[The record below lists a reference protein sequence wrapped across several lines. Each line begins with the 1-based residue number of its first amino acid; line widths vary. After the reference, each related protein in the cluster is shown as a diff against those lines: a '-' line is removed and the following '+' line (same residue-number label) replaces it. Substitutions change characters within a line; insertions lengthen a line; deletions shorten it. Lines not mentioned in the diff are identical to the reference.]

1 MKKPLSIILA
11 LLLIFTFT
19 TITTFA
25 QNDENTDTEQEVAA
39 EENLEDLDLS
49 QEKGFSEEGRDQ
61 LLGIAS
67 QFDNQTAVD
76 DIDIDSESFSITGD
90 GTASN
95 PGMHLLQDLTLDA
108 DYSEA
113 VVDSKLEKET
123 GLQLEYAINSRAL
136 IRAGYTLANKEWW
149 EKQTLNTEESSSET
163 SSIGSEENTQLL
175 GENAELLSVNSNNSE
190 SVFIEEQDVR
200 RSLGLAYR
208 TSDQLTVSADYIENN
223 EFDGYSGDN
232 EFQGNSTVFGLQ
244 YDDQMGSIRAIYQL
258 NLGEDVRQQITGVEL
273 DFNNLATFS
282 ASYKLLDP
290 EEIESALSSQTA
302 WDLGLGVNL
311 NENYG
316 LNLGYEI
323 IEDEDEE
330 TEPETNIS
338 ASFEINF

>member
-1 MKKPLSIILA
+1 MKKALSIILV

-25 QNDENTDTEQEVAA
+25 QDDENSDAEQEITA

-76 DIDIDSESFSITGD
+76 DIDIDSEAFSITGD
-90 GTASN
+90 GTAGN
-95 PGMHLLQDLTLDA
+95 PGLHLLQDLTLDA

-149 EKQTLNTEESSSET
+149 EKQTLNTDGTSEASNTESDES
-163 SSIGSEENTQLL
+163 NQLL
-175 GENAELLSVNSNNSE
+175 DENAELLSVNNSSE

-244 YDDQMGSIRAIYQL
+244 YDDKMGSIRAIYQL

-282 ASYKLLDP
+282 ASYKLLNP

-323 IEDEDEE
+323 IEDEDEA
-330 TEPETNIS
+330 TDPETNIS

>member
-1 MKKPLSIILA
+1 MRRALSIILA
-11 LLLIFTFT
+11 ILLIFTFT

-25 QNDENTDTEQEVAA
+25 QDAENTDAEEEVTA

-67 QFDNQTAVD
+67 QFDTQTDVD
-76 DIDIDSESFSITGD
+76 DIEIDSETFSITGD
-90 GTASN
+90 GIEAN
-95 PGMHLLQDLTLDA
+95 PGLELLQDLTLDA

-123 GLQLEYAINSRAL
+123 DLQLEYAINSRAL

-149 EKQTLNTEESSSET
+149 EKQTLNADGSSET
-163 SSIGSEENTQLL
+163 SSIESDENTQLL
-175 GENAELLSVNSNNSE
+175 DENAELLSNNSNSSE

-200 RSLGLAYR
+200 KSLGLAYK

-232 EFQGNSTVFGLQ
+232 ELQGNSTIFGLQ
-244 YDDQMGSIRAIYQL
+244 YDDKMGSIRAIYQL
-258 NLGEDVRQQITGVEL
+258 NLSEDIRQQITGVQL
-273 DFNNLATFS
+273 AFNNLATFS

-323 IEDEDEE
+323 IEDENEE

>member
-1 MKKPLSIILA
+1 MKRALSIILA
-11 LLLIFTFT
+11 ILLIFTFT

-25 QNDENTDTEQEVAA
+25 QDAENTDAEEEVTA

-67 QFDNQTAVD
+67 QFDTQTDVD
-76 DIDIDSESFSITGD
+76 DIEIDSEAFSITGD
-90 GTASN
+90 GIEAN
-95 PGMHLLQDLTLDA
+95 PGLELLQDLTLDA

-123 GLQLEYAINSRAL
+123 DLQLEYAINSRAL

-149 EKQTLNTEESSSET
+149 EKQTLNADGFSESSNS
-163 SSIGSEENTQLL
+163 GSEDNTQLL
-175 GENAELLSVNSNNSE
+175 DENAELLSINSNSSE

-232 EFQGNSTVFGLQ
+232 EFQGNSTIFGLQ
-244 YDDQMGSIRAIYQL
+244 YDDKMGSIRAIYQL
-258 NLGEDVRQQITGVEL
+258 NLSEDIRQQITGVQL

-323 IEDEDEE
+323 IENENEE